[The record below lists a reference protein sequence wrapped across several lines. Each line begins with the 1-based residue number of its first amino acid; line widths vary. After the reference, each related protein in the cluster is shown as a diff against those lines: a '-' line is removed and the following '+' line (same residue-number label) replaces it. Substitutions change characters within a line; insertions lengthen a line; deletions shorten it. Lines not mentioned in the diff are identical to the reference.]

1 MSGNTFGTRFR
12 VTTFGESHGP
22 ALGCVIDGV
31 PAGLPVSAEMIRQ
44 ELDRRRPGQSD
55 VTTQRQESD
64 AVEILSGVFND
75 VAEGT
80 PLALLIRN
88 GDQRSR
94 DYGPLA
100 EVFRPG
106 HADLG
111 YQKKFGIRDYRG
123 GGRASGRETAARVA
137 AGAVAKA
144 FLHTLGVSVLAW
156 TQEVAGISAS
166 AFDAGEIECN
176 PMRSPDAKAAEA
188 MHEAVLAAR
197 ASGDSVGGI
206 IACTV
211 KGLPAG
217 WGEPVFDKLDA
228 LLAHGILSIGAVK
241 GIEFGDGFAAARA
254 KGSTNNDAMT
264 PDGFRS
270 NHAGGVLGG
279 ISTGQELF
287 FRTAFKP
294 TPSIGMEQETIDLQG
309 APRTISIAGRH
320 DPCIVPRA
328 VPVVEA
334 MTALVLADLA
344 LLQRCARCK

>member
-22 ALGCVIDGV
+22 ALGCIIDGV
-31 PAGLPVSAEMIRQ
+31 PAGLPLAQETIQR
-44 ELDRRRPGQSD
+44 ELDRRRPGQSQ
-55 VTTQRQESD
+55 VTTPRQESD
-64 AVEILSGVFND
+64 TVEILSGVFEG
-75 VAEGT
+75 VTEGT

-94 DYGPLA
+94 DYGSIA
-100 EVFRPG
+100 DVFRPG
-106 HADLG
+106 HADFPF
-111 YQKKFGIRDYRG
+111 QSKFGVRDYRG

-144 FLHTLGVSVLAW
+144 FLGTLGVEIRAW
-156 TQEVAGISAS
+156 TQEAAGIA
-166 AFDAGEIECN
+166 AVTFDADEIERN
-176 PMRSPDAKAAEA
+176 PMRAPDAKAAEA
-188 MHEAVLAAR
+188 MLQAVLALRDA
-197 ASGDSVGGI
+197 GDSAGGI
-206 IACTV
+206 VGCSVT
-211 KGLPAG
+211 GLPAG

-254 KGSTNNDAMT
+254 KGSTNNDPMT
-264 PDGFRS
+264 PEGFLS

-279 ISTGQELF
+279 ISTGQELR
-287 FRTAFKP
+287 FRAAFKP
-294 TPSIGMEQETIDLQG
+294 TPSISMEQKTVDLQG
-309 APRTISIAGRH
+309 APRTISISGRH

-344 LLQRCARCK
+344 LLQRCAVL